1 MQGNRKAELQYG
13 IVVTHLCNWIRNK
26 EIRKFLNFG
35 QSSSVPKYR
44 CVWVSHCKK
53 GCGHRVN
60 LINVLKS
67 EQSLRDRGST
77 ASRGTCGITFQWEVL
92 CLQKEPLGR
101 SRGMQ
106 QEWVEILEKSLA
118 KKEGIEVPESK
129 EDWNYKC

>member
-1 MQGNRKAELQYG
+1 MARAALYPSTG
-13 IVVTHLCNWIRNK
+13 
-26 EIRKFLNFG
+26 
-35 QSSSVPKYR
+35 
-44 CVWVSHCKK
+44 VWVSRCKK
-53 GCGHRVN
+53 GCGHKVN
-60 LINVLKS
+60 LINVLKR
-67 EQSLRDRGST
+67 EQSLRGRGST